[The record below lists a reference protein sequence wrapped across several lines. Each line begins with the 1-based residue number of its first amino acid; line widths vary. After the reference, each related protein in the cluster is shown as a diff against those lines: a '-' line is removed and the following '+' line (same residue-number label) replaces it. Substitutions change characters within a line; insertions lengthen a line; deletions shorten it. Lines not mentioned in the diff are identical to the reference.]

1 MRAVRKIGIIVG
13 IKFVSI
19 ALFLVFGKGLSNL

>member
-1 MRAVRKIGIIVG
+1 MRTVRKIGIVVG

-19 ALFLVFGKGLSNL
+19 ALFFVFEKGLSNL